1 MQDQQAFQA
10 IWASRFY
17 LFYGAFVGIIFALI
31 LMLAL
36 PHKYEAA
43 MIVAPTNK
51 AEGKD
56 FSALLPDAD
65 IPALQY
71 FVQRIAGNSSTDFT
85 SFETLMRTSRVAEE
99 IFKNKII
106 LAQLLPT
113 EKQTVRYLR
122 DYLQKEINITPMAAT
137 AMREVTF
144 RHTNPEFAKAFL
156 QILYDKTDFILKQDI
171 HARADTLITHL
182 EQALVNTRSPDHRQA
197 LVTLLKEQEHLKLL
211 TSIDVPYAAQLI
223 EPPIV
228 SVKPVT
234 PNAWLL
240 FPVLLLIGAGLGYV
254 VFTVR
259 DKTSL

>member
-10 IWASRFY
+10 LWASRFY
-17 LFYGAFVGIIFALI
+17 LLYGALAGVVFALL
-31 LMLAL
+31 LMVVI
-36 PHKYEAA
+36 PHKYQAE

-51 AEGKD
+51 TEGKD
-56 FSALLPDAD
+56 FSSLLPDAD

-85 SFETLMRTSRVAEE
+85 EFETLMRTSRVAEE

-113 EKQTVRYLR
+113 EKQSVRYLR
-122 DYLQKEINITPMAAT
+122 DYLQNKISIAPMAAT
-137 AMREVTF
+137 AIRQISF
-144 RHTNPEFAKAFL
+144 RHENPEFAKAFL

-171 HARADTLITHL
+171 HQRANKLITHL

-228 SVKPVT
+228 SVTPVT
-234 PNAWLL
+234 PNPWLL
-240 FPVLLLIGAGLGYV
+240 FPVLLLIGTGVGYV
-254 VFTVR
+254 VFVVR
-259 DKTSL
+259 VKTAL